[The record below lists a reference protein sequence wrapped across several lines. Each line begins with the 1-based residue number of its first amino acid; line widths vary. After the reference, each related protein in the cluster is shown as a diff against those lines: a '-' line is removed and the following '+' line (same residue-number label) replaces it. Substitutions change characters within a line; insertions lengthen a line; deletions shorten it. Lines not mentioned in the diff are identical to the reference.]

1 MKKFLLIL
9 LAALMVTGL
18 CACGG
23 GNSSSGDNGNGGGAE
38 VNAPTSGAG
47 GYIFVSNCVNVEIDT
62 KMADIESDLGEPKSY
77 FESQSCAFGELDKVY
92 TYSGFRI
99 DTYQIGGVDYN
110 SDVIFTDDTIST
122 PEGAA
127 IGDSADRIKEL
138 YGDKPTSED
147 DMRLVYEQGSMKLVF
162 LLEGGSVTTI
172 EYMTKILDE

>member
-1 MKKFLLIL
+1 MKKILLVL

-23 GNSSSGDNGNGGGAE
+23 GNPESNGGGDNAGAD
-38 VNAPTSGAG
+38 VSAPTSGAG
-47 GYIFVSNCVNVEIDT
+47 GYIFVSDGVNVEIDT

-99 DTYQIGGVDYN
+99 DTYQIGGVDYI

-138 YGDKPTSED
+138 YGEPTTED
-147 DMRLVYEQGSMKLVF
+147 DNRLVYASGDMKLAF
-162 LLEGGSVTTI
+162 LLDDGTVTTI
-172 EYMTKILDE
+172 EYLTTILDE